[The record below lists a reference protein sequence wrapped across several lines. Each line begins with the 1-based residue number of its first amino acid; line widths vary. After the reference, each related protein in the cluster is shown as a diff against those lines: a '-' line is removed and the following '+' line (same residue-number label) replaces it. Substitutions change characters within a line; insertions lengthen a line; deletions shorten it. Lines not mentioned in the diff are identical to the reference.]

1 MSPSGSPGAKQ
12 RSPSLPRRRE
22 RWYFSPSAIA
32 AWALLG
38 SAFIASTLGG
48 LPAVLT
54 VVTGLAGALI
64 VLLAAW
70 RREWEV
76 PLHAVAVTL
85 LGVVVWYADDR
96 IWWLAVAAVLTVSAS
111 FWVAITRGR
120 RKVRETESKSDALA
134 SQLDRRIS
142 ELFSLQE
149 LSYVLSESIQL
160 DRIVD
165 QVVRYASRFLQ
176 TDGAIVVLADDQ
188 RVQRL
193 RVVAASGTLE
203 KLQGQ
208 RAEEGDAGLVWFAIS
223 RERIEVAQGGTE
235 GAVKLIGDVSVR
247 SAAVAPLRSQGVT
260 MGALAVAD
268 RQGGP
273 FTTEDLWL
281 LSTVATNASVVLANS
296 RLYEIVRQSKEE
308 WETAFNALTEGIA
321 VVGPDRA
328 VLRANRALAALADVG
343 ESELVGLNFCETL
356 FGTSE
361 AVEELISAAYRGQRT
376 APLVVRMERNQ
387 RVLRL
392 TAAPFADQPGRAP
405 AGTRPVVILVEDV
418 TEQRILEAQLIQND
432 KMASIGQLVSG
443 VAHELN
449 NPLTSIA
456 GLTELLLERAPE
468 PSLPHEHLRVIH
480 DQAERAG
487 RIVRNLLTFAR
498 KGVAEK
504 VAVDLNDVASRTSLL
519 IMYELQLHG
528 IDLESDFH
536 AEPLVVLGDRYE
548 LQQVLLNLV
557 NNAVHAVSQLEAG
570 RPRRIRIE
578 TRLQGGT
585 AILRVCDSGSG
596 VPPHLVSYLFT
607 PFFTTKAPGEGTGL
621 GLSLSYGLVKAHG
634 GELVYEAPPE
644 GGAEFRISLPAYRPP
659 AGGPAV
665 EHQRVEARPT
675 LRRILVVDDDPA
687 VHRMVSALFTP
698 QGAVVEAVR
707 SGRQG
712 IRMLKERD
720 FDLVVVDALAAVD
733 PSRPFVQAVAS
744 ECPELCGRLLVG
756 VAGNGELHEA
766 AVQAGARGARKP
778 FNLRELNAVAQE
790 IFASTPPR
798 SPAATEGR

>member
-1 MSPSGSPGAKQ
+1 MPS
-12 RSPSLPRRRE
+12 
-22 RWYFSPSAIA
+22 
-32 AWALLG
+32 
-38 SAFIASTLGG
+38 
-48 LPAVLT
+48 VLT
-54 VVTGLAGALI
+54 LVAGLAGALI

-76 PLHAVAVTL
+76 PLHAVGVSL
-85 LGVVVWYADDR
+85 LGVVVWFADDR
-96 IWWLAVAAVLTVSAS
+96 IWWLALGAVITISAS
-111 FWVAITRGR
+111 FWVGIARGR
-120 RKVRETESKSDALA
+120 RRLREAESKTDALA

-165 QVVRYASRFLQ
+165 QVARYAGRFLQ
-176 TDGAIVVLADDQ
+176 TDGAIVVLADND
-188 RVQRL
+188 RDQRL
-193 RVVAASGTLE
+193 RVVAATGTLE
-203 KLQGQ
+203 DLQG
-208 RAEEGDAGLVWFAIS
+208 RMAEEGDAGLVRFAIS
-223 RERIEVAQGGTE
+223 RERIEVAQGVGTPT
-235 GAVKLIGDVSVR
+235 VSLIVGMTVR

-308 WETAFNALTEGIA
+308 WETAFDALAEGIA
-321 VVGPDRA
+321 VVGPTGA
-328 VLRANRALAALADVG
+328 VLRANRALAALAQLG
-343 ESELVGLNFCETL
+343 ESELVGRGFCETL
-356 FGTSE
+356 FGSSE
-361 AVEELISAAYRGQRT
+361 AVEELIRAAYRRQRP
-376 APLVVRMERNQ
+376 APLVVRLEQSQ

-392 TAAPFADQPGRAP
+392 TAAPFAEQPGRPAS
-405 AGTRPVVILVEDV
+405 AGTGPVVILVEDV

-456 GLTELLLERAPE
+456 GLAELLLERE
-468 PSLPHEHLRVIH
+468 PHPDFPHEHLRVIH

-504 VAVDLNDVASRTSLL
+504 SAVDLNDVAVRTSLL
-519 IMYELQLHG
+519 IVYELQLHA
-528 IDLESDFH
+528 IELES
-536 AEPLVVLGDRYE
+536 ALSPEPVIVLGDRYE

-557 NNAVHAVSQLEAG
+557 NNAVQAVSQLEPG
-570 RPRRIRIE
+570 RPRRIRLE
-578 TRLQGGT
+578 TAVQSGT
-585 AILRVCDSGSG
+585 ALLRVLDSGPG

-634 GELVYEAPPE
+634 GILTYETPPE
-644 GGAEFRISLPAYRPP
+644 GGAEFRISLPAYQAPEDHPLLEPP
-659 AGGPAV
+659 ETALQVG
-665 EHQRVEARPT
+665 H
-675 LRRILVVDDDPA
+675 RILVVDDDPA
-687 VHRMVSALFTP
+687 VHRLVSALFTP
-698 QGAVVEAVR
+698 QGHVVEAVR
-707 SGRQG
+707 SGAQG
-712 IRMLKERD
+712 MRMLEQRN
-720 FDLVVVDALAAVD
+720 FDLIVADAMAAVGPSELFVQALAARRPD
-733 PSRPFVQAVAS
+733 ACSRMV
-744 ECPELCGRLLVG
+744 LGI
-756 VAGNGELHEA
+756 AGNGDLHEP
-766 AVQAGARGARKP
+766 VPEFGIRCARKP
-778 FNLRELNAVAQE
+778 FSLRDLNALAEE
-790 IFASTPPR
+790 IFASSRPR

>member
-1 MSPSGSPGAKQ
+1 MPS
-12 RSPSLPRRRE
+12 
-22 RWYFSPSAIA
+22 
-32 AWALLG
+32 
-38 SAFIASTLGG
+38 
-48 LPAVLT
+48 VLT
-54 VVTGLAGALI
+54 AVAGIAGAVI

-76 PLHAVAVTL
+76 PLHAVGVSL
-85 LGVVVWYADDR
+85 LGVVVWWAEER
-96 IWWLAVAAVLTVSAS
+96 IWWLALLAVSTISAS
-111 FWVAITRGR
+111 FWVSIARGR
-120 RKVRETESKSDALA
+120 RRAREAEGKTDALA

-165 QVVRYASRFLQ
+165 QVARYAGRFLQ
-176 TDGAIVVLADDQ
+176 TDGAIVVLADDN
-188 RVQRL
+188 RGQRL
-193 RVVAASGTLE
+193 RVVAATGTLE
-203 KLQGQ
+203 PLKGRL
-208 RAEEGDAGLVWFAIS
+208 AEEDDAGLVRFAIS
-223 RERIEVAQGGTE
+223 RERIEVAQGVGTPT
-235 GAVKLIGDVSVR
+235 VNLIAGMTVR

-321 VVGPDRA
+321 VVGPA
-328 VLRANRALAALADVG
+328 GTVLRANRALAALAELR
-343 ESELVGLNFCETL
+343 ESELVGRGFCETL
-356 FGTSE
+356 FGGSD
-361 AVEELISAAYRGQRT
+361 AVEELIRAAYRRQRT
-376 APLVVRMERNQ
+376 APLVLRLERTQ

-392 TAAPFADQPGRAP
+392 TAAPFADQPGRPAAAD
-405 AGTRPVVILVEDV
+405 AGTVVLLVEDV

-456 GLTELLLERAPE
+456 GLTELLLERAPN
-468 PSLPHEHLRVIH
+468 PDFPHEHLRVIH

-504 VAVDLNDVASRTSLL
+504 AAVDLNDVAARTSLL
-519 IMYELQLHG
+519 IVYELQLHG
-528 IDLESDFH
+528 IELESELS
-536 AEPLVVLGDRYE
+536 AEPVVVLGDRYE

-570 RPRRIRIE
+570 RPRRIRLE
-578 TRLQGGT
+578 TKVQSGT
-585 AILRVCDSGSG
+585 AVLRVCDSGPG
-596 VPPHLVSYLFT
+596 VPAHLVSYLFT

-634 GELVYEAPPE
+634 GILSYEDRPE
-644 GGAEFRISLPAYRPP
+644 GGAEFRINLPAYQAPDDRP
-659 AGGPAV
+659 ASG
-665 EHQRVEARPT
+665 HH
-675 LRRILVVDDDPA
+675 ILVVDDDPA
-687 VHRMVSALFTP
+687 VHRLVSALFTP
-698 QGAVVEAVR
+698 QGHVVEAVR
-707 SGRQG
+707 SGSQ
-712 IRMLKERD
+712 
-720 FDLVVVDALAAVD
+720 
-733 PSRPFVQAVAS
+733 
-744 ECPELCGRLLVG
+744 
-756 VAGNGELHEA
+756 
-766 AVQAGARGARKP
+766 
-778 FNLRELNAVAQE
+778 
-790 IFASTPPR
+790 
-798 SPAATEGR
+798 

>member
-1 MSPSGSPGAKQ
+1 MPSV
-12 RSPSLPRRRE
+12 L
-22 RWYFSPSAIA
+22 A
-32 AWALLG
+32 A
-38 SAFIASTLGG
+38 GG
-48 LPAVLT
+48 
-54 VVTGLAGALI
+54 GIAGALI

-70 RREWEV
+70 HREWEV

-85 LGVVVWYADDR
+85 LGVVVWFADDR
-96 IWWLAVAAVLTVSAS
+96 IWWLALGAVMTISAS

-120 RKVRETESKSDALA
+120 RRVRETEGKTDALA

-165 QVVRYASRFLQ
+165 QVARYAGRFLQ
-176 TDGAIVVLADDQ
+176 TDGAIVVLADDD
-188 RVQRL
+188 RGQRL
-193 RVVAASGTLE
+193 GVVAATGTLE
-203 KLQGQ
+203 NLQG
-208 RAEEGDAGLVWFAIS
+208 RTAEEDDAGLVRFAIN
-223 RERIEVAQGGTE
+223 RERIEVSQGVGTPT
-235 GAVKLIGDVSVR
+235 VNLIAGMTVR

-296 RLYEIVRQSKEE
+296 RLYEIVRRSKEE

-321 VVGPDRA
+321 VVAPTGA
-328 VLRANRALAALADVG
+328 VLRANRALAALAGLG
-343 ESELVGLNFCETL
+343 ESELVGRGFCETL

-361 AVEELISAAYRGQRT
+361 AVEELISAAYGRERT
-376 APLVVRMERNQ
+376 APLVVRLERTQ

-392 TAAPFADQPGRAP
+392 TAAPFADQAGRP
-405 AGTRPVVILVEDV
+405 AAADTGPVVILVEDV

-456 GLTELLLERAPE
+456 GLAELLLERDPH
-468 PSLPHEHLRVIH
+468 PNFPHEHLRVIH

-504 VAVDLNDVASRTSLL
+504 TAVDLNDVAVRTSLL
-519 IMYELQLHG
+519 IVYELQLHG
-528 IDLESDFH
+528 IELESGMSP
-536 AEPLVVLGDRYE
+536 EPVVVLGDRYE

-557 NNAVHAVSQLEAG
+557 NNAVHAVSQLESG
-570 RPRRIRIE
+570 RPRRIRLE
-578 TRLQGGT
+578 TALQSGT
-585 AILRVCDSGSG
+585 AVLRVRDSGPG
-596 VPPHLVSYLFT
+596 VPPHLISYLFT

-634 GELVYEAPPE
+634 GILDYEALPE
-644 GGAEFRISLPAYRPP
+644 GGAEFRISLPAYQAPDVGERRQAPRPV
-659 AGGPAV
+659 G
-665 EHQRVEARPT
+665 H
-675 LRRILVVDDDPA
+675 RILVVDDDPA
-687 VHRMVSALFTP
+687 VHRLVSALFTP
-698 QGAVVEAVR
+698 QGHVVEAVR
-707 SGRQG
+707 SGSQG
-712 IRMLKERD
+712 LRMLKDRH
-720 FDLVVVDALAAVD
+720 FDLIVADAMASVG
-733 PSRPFVQAVAS
+733 PSELFVQALAIQR
-744 ECPELCGRLLVG
+744 PETCARVVLG
-756 VAGNGELHEA
+756 VTGNGDLLEP
-766 AVQAGARGARKP
+766 VPDFGVRRTRKP
-778 FNLRELNAVAQE
+778 FSLRDLNALAEE
-790 IFASTPPR
+790 IFASSPPR
-798 SPAATEGR
+798 SPAATEAR